1 MTSLNTVTPAAPV
14 DFTPAGLQRL
24 DILNRRRLMVAG
36 LNITTYLALVYA
48 VTWVLGQ
55 SGWSL
60 IDGLMLVAFLLAA
73 PWSVLGFWNAMIGL
87 WLVHGRRDGLR
98 SAAPFAVAAADDRPL
113 ASRVA
118 VLLTLRNENT
128 ARAIARLRTIKR
140 SLDATDDRLLFD
152 YFVLSDTNDAGVAAA
167 EAIAIAE
174 WRQQEYHD
182 AARLFYRRRSDNTGF
197 KAGNLF
203 DFCARWGSNYTFMLP
218 LDADSLMS
226 GEAILRLVRIGEAY
240 PKIGILQS
248 LVVGLPSDSA
258 FARIFQFGMRHGM
271 RTYTMGNA
279 WWAGDCGPFWG
290 HNALVRIAPFAEHC
304 ALPTL
309 PGQPPFGGA
318 ILSHDQVE
326 AVLMRRAG
334 YEVRVLPEEGG
345 SYEDNPPNLL
355 EFSRR
360 ELRWCQGNLQYARLL
375 GTPGLQWMSRF
386 QLVWAIMMFI
396 GVPGWTLM
404 LALAAIKPIDGHDLS
419 GFPRGAT
426 IGLYLVF
433 LLLYLAPKLTGFVDI
448 VLTEGQLA
456 RYGGGARFGLSV
468 LCELSFS
475 FLLGA
480 VTTLQISMFIVRLL
494 LGRSVAWS
502 GQARDAS
509 ALSWQTAAS
518 GLWPD
523 HVFAVGLAIAM
534 AQLTPALIVW
544 TLPLTL
550 GYVLA
555 TPFAVVTASPAF
567 GRLLRR
573 WKICTTPEELCMPR
587 EVKAICR
594 AETKSVLLGN
604 DAGGEQS
611 ADFPRRAG

>member
-1 MTSLNTVTPAAPV
+1 MTSLNTIAATAPS
-14 DFTPAGLQRL
+14 DLTPAGLQRL
-24 DILNRRRLMVAG
+24 EVLNRRRFVVAS
-36 LNITTYLALVYA
+36 LNIATYLTLVYA
-48 VTWVLGQ
+48 VTRVLGQ
-55 SGWSL
+55 GGWSL
-60 IDGLMLVAFLLAA
+60 IDGLMLTAFLLAA
-73 PWSVLGFWNAMIGL
+73 PWSVLGFWNALIGL
-87 WLVHGRRDGLR
+87 WLVHGSRDGLH
-98 SAAPFAVAAADDRPL
+98 SAAPFALAAANDRPL

-118 VLLTLRNENT
+118 VLLTLRNENA

-140 SLDATDDRLLFD
+140 SLDATNDRFLFD
-152 YFVLSDTNDAGVAAA
+152 YFVLSDTSDAVVAEA

-174 WRQQEYHD
+174 WRQQEQHD
-182 AARLFYRRRSDNTGF
+182 VARLFYRRRSDNKGF

-226 GEAILRLVRIGEAY
+226 GEAILRLVRIAEAY

-271 RTYTMGNA
+271 RIYTMGNA

-290 HNALVRIAPFAEHC
+290 HNALVRIAPFAQHC

-355 EFSRR
+355 EFGRR

-375 GTPGLQWMSRF
+375 NTPGLQLMSRF
-386 QLVWAIMMFI
+386 QLVWAIMMFM
-396 GVPGWTLM
+396 GVPGWTSL
-404 LALAAIKPIDGHDLS
+404 LVLAAIKPLDGHDLS
-419 GFPRGAT
+419 GFPKQWA
-426 IGLYLVF
+426 IGLYVVF
-433 LLLYLAPKLTGFVDI
+433 LLLYFAPKLAGFADV

-456 RYGGGARFGLSV
+456 RYGGGMRFGLSV
-468 LCELSFS
+468 LCELTFS

-480 VTTLQISMFIVRLL
+480 VTTLQISFFIVKLL
-494 LGRSVAWS
+494 LGRSVVWS
-502 GQARDAS
+502 GQVRDAS
-509 ALSWQTAAS
+509 SLCWQAAVS
-518 GLWPD
+518 ALWP
-523 HVFAVGLAIAM
+523 HYVFATGLAIAM
-534 AQLTPALIVW
+534 VQLTPALIVW
-544 TLPLTL
+544 ALPLTV

-555 TPFAVVTASPAF
+555 APFAVLTASPAF
-567 GRLLRR
+567 GRLLGR
-573 WKICTTPEELCMPR
+573 WKICTSPEELYMPR
-587 EVKAICR
+587 EVKALYR
-594 AETKSVLLGN
+594 AETN
-604 DAGGEQS
+604 
-611 ADFPRRAG
+611 RC